1 MADGARKYGP
11 FNWRET
17 SVRLSVYLEAAQR
30 HLEAYRDGQDRAED
44 SGYLHLSH
52 AAACLAII
60 ADADALG
67 MLIDDRPAP
76 GPAAAMLAERDG
88 TQPAAEPDEAP
99 LSFGFDVARIAGEL
113 GYCPGCAEL
122 EAHCDQSTPE
132 CVGEPV
138 VNLEAVDDSE
148 GAEPPRGM
156 AGVGD
161 LVRITPGSWAQGVA
175 LGAGMVG
182 FVREVLPS
190 GFRRVDVPGCPSAA
204 LHRCW
209 HLGPREL
216 EVIPS

>member
-1 MADGARKYGP
+1 MTDSTNPKDALGVRKAPLRFVPPALAILASDAMADGARKYGP

-88 TQPAAEPDEAP
+88 TGSRACTPSRAVRDRVDEAAEP
-99 LSFGFDVARIAGEL
+99 S
-113 GYCPGCAEL
+113 C
-122 EAHCDQSTPE
+122 ST
-132 CVGEPV
+132 
-138 VNLEAVDDSE
+138 S
-148 GAEPPRGM
+148 
-156 AGVGD
+156 
-161 LVRITPGSWAQGVA
+161 
-175 LGAGMVG
+175 
-182 FVREVLPS
+182 
-190 GFRRVDVPGCPSAA
+190 
-204 LHRCW
+204 
-209 HLGPREL
+209 
-216 EVIPS
+216 

>member
-1 MADGARKYGP
+1 VPPALAILASDAMADGARKYGP

-88 TQPAAEPDEAP
+88 TQPAAEPDDRSA
-99 LSFGFDVARIAGEL
+99 
-113 GYCPGCAEL
+113 
-122 EAHCDQSTPE
+122 
-132 CVGEPV
+132 
-138 VNLEAVDDSE
+138 
-148 GAEPPRGM
+148 
-156 AGVGD
+156 
-161 LVRITPGSWAQGVA
+161 LVRRAA
-175 LGAGMVG
+175 RRDADRCARRRARL
-182 FVREVLPS
+182 LPRL
-190 GFRRVDVPGCPSAA
+190 RRARSLIVTNRRRNASASPS
-204 LHRCW
+204 
-209 HLGPREL
+209 
-216 EVIPS
+216 